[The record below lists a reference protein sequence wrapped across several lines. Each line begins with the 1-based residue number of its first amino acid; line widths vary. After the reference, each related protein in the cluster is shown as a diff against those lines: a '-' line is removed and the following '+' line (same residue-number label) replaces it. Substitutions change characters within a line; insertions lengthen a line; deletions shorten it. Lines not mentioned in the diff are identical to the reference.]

1 MSESK
6 ISKIKLGII
15 DLNVNNI
22 FSIYEACKSQGYNT
36 KIID

>member
-1 MSESK
+1 MSGSK

-22 FSIYEACKSQGYNT
+22 LVFMKLVSHKVIKL
-36 KIID
+36 KL